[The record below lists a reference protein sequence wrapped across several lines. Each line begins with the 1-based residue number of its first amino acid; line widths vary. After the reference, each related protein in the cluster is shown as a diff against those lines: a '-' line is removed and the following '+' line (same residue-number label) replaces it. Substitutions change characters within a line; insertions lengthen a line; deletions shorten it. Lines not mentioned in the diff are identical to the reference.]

1 MIGRYKKSIIKASY
15 MLHDL
20 KRNSDDLDLLLN
32 FQSFLISK
40 IKQCEARIKTNKQ
53 ALSESEKV
61 RKYNR
66 VEKSESLRLK
76 ALSKKI
82 KQTIDEY
89 KHLIFI
95 WQCFGDGIANIYF
108 SKYDLKHLFYNT
120 EDYSPKESAGFLSGK
135 EGFKLEW
142 DIVKKSIKLGIPC
155 VLCDITNVIRH
166 GDICTPINGEP
177 YPVEIKS
184 SRNSSSRKDRQIQ
197 SLKAIG
203 TFFEN
208 DGAEEFRGIK
218 NVHRTSF
225 DEEEVNY
232 FYELNEAIE
241 KSQKDK
247 LGIASPEE
255 GLHYIAISGS
265 DIDYESFMNEIVTPA
280 KIVWLL
286 NPAKTENAW
295 MPYYPF
301 TLSISPEYLYSF
313 IEGSIYLIV
322 VIDLKAFKQYCADSG
337 VHATIFNDDDYFAR
351 ISKNKH
357 DLSSGFWLISN
368 QLFTRVAFEFQ
379 SLKWFAEHCSSSLGI
394 EIEHKSLDIRE
405 FPKEWLIEGDWLD
418 EQ

>member
-1 MIGRYKKSIIKASY
+1 

-20 KRNSDDLDLLLN
+20 MQNPDNLDLLLDL
-32 FQSFLISK
+32 QRFLISK
-40 IKQCEARIKTNKQ
+40 IRQCEKRIRTNKQ
-53 ALSESEKV
+53 KLSESEKV
-61 RKYNR
+61 RKYSR
-66 VEKSESLRLK
+66 VKKSESIRLK
-76 ALSKKI
+76 ASSKKL
-82 KQTIDEY
+82 KKTIDEY

-95 WQCFGDGIANIYF
+95 WKCFGDGIVNIYF

-142 DIVKKSIKLGIPC
+142 SVVKGSIKMGMPC

-166 GDICTPINGEP
+166 GDVCAPIDGTPFSI
-177 YPVEIKS
+177 EIKS
-184 SRNSSSRKDRQIQ
+184 SKASSSRKDRQIQ
-197 SLKAIG
+197 SLKSIG
-203 TFFEN
+203 AFFES
-208 DGAEEFRGIK
+208 DVAEEFRGVK
-218 NVHRTSF
+218 NVIRVSF

-232 FYELNEAIE
+232 FNALNEAIK

-247 LGIASPEE
+247 LGIVSPEE

-265 DIDYESFMNEIVTPA
+265 DIDYESFMSEIVTPA

-286 NPAKTENAW
+286 NSAKTENVW

-322 VIDLKAFKQYCADSG
+322 VIDLKAFKKYCAYSG
-337 VHATIFNDDDYFAR
+337 AHATIFNDDDYFAR

-357 DLSSGFWLISN
+357 DLSSGFWLVSN

-394 EIEHKSLDIRE
+394 EVEHESLDLRE
-405 FPKEWLIEGDWLD
+405 FPKEWLIDGDWLD
-418 EQ
+418 E